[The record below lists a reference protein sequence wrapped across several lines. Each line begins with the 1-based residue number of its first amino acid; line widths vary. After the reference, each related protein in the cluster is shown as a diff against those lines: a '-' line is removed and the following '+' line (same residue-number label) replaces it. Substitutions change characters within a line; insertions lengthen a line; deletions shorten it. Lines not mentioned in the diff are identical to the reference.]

1 MLPQKIL
8 VATDGSESSRAAE
21 KFAGEIGSAMGTC
34 EITVVTIV
42 RPRNLPAERGAFA
55 MWPLSDEEY
64 SEAEEM
70 VREAAGRV
78 EATVESSGMAAPAC
92 GGVTIK
98 PLIVETRSAAEGILE
113 AAGRDGGCS
122 FIVMGNRGHGG
133 VTSMLLGSVST
144 KVLHEAHC
152 PVLIVKN

>member
-21 KFAGEIGSAMGTC
+21 KFAGEIAAAMGSC
-34 EITVVTIV
+34 EITVATVV
-42 RPRNLPAERGAFA
+42 RPRNLPPERGAFA

-64 SEAEEM
+64 EETEQL

-78 EATVESSGMAAPAC
+78 EAAVESSGAAPA
-92 GGVTIK
+92 GVSIK
-98 PLIVETRSAAEGILE
+98 PLIVETRSPAEGILE
-113 AAGRDGGCS
+113 AAGREGGCS
-122 FIVMGNRGHGG
+122 FIVMGNRGHSGFS
-133 VTSMLLGSVST
+133 SMFLGSVST

-152 PVLIVKN
+152 PVLIVK